1 MLRKITISYTKKDGK
16 TEGAYT
22 AYTDVNANSR
32 GRLVFLSMVMQ
43 DSSARS
49 FIHDFKEG
57 HFRTYFDGAY
67 ASFESGNTTMESQ
80 KVKGGYHHFILR
92 ARVESGKH
100 TRVDSYIFR
109 KEGSGAFYPNDSFS
123 EVPQDIVDKVSE
135 CIMEHTSIPFI
146 KEWGRYVCRHAM
158 SRNNFEDVYL
168 NGANETEADYG
179 VRSIVRFS
187 MSAGEVERDIRN
199 GLANHTISID
209 GCKSSSDTFK
219 DTEGLNDYLD
229 NFGTALAT
237 QTTKTFHPAFD
248 PSKEEISKKVNDFY
262 DLCEF
267 YVPEVVPYKKQK
279 HVIEAGSRCLKDKN
293 SFLISGEPGAG
304 KTIMAIGTVA
314 TSAWRPDYSVVC
326 MVPPGL
332 VTRWEDAITKTVPMS
347 DVRIITDMKGFLAA
361 AKELKNPLRM
371 RSLWV
376 IMSNNVVK
384 ADFAMHPSVIW
395 SEDRHC
401 YVCPHCGRPVVVRK
415 MRFDGEED
423 NRRTGE
429 EMATAEDFLR
439 EPAENKIKN
448 KNLRCERVIGPD
460 GKAID
465 GCGAKL
471 WTAAT
476 KDNASGICRSTL
488 WKHPDDAGKSW
499 TKIPNLGWI
508 QRNRIEGFKN
518 DMENLLDSYDA
529 ANLPK
534 KVVDK
539 MNKALK
545 AIADFETRGATT
557 SYPQRYSIARY
568 LKQHMNKAFDF
579 GIFDEVHQLTGDSLQ
594 GKAFADITNGVKK
607 SIFLTGTLSKGYPK
621 DMFYLLF
628 RTQTRKMIEDGF
640 SYDSHKEFDEKYGVK
655 QRTVH
660 EEGSLITTYR
670 GTQFQCRPHGRKTTT
685 KPLPGISPTLV
696 ADYLMD
702 NMVAVSQAD
711 IRTDLRPYNEYPVGV
726 EMDEELAHAYQGI
739 IENVVTVVNNG
750 GRVRTTTSR
759 AVKNAIGVAD
769 MFLDQPYGL
778 DTTRVDGEVIELSP
792 EPIRPKEQKLIEIC
806 KDKKEKNE
814 KMLIYVQWTGKLD
827 IVNRLSKLLK
837 DEGIRAIGFSSK
849 VKINERQKWLEE
861 QAKDGVDAVILN
873 PELVGTGFNLL
884 DYTTI
889 IFYEIGN
896 KLPIVRQAKDR
907 SKRINQEHP
916 VSVYFLYYKDTVQED
931 TLALISQKLKAAKAM
946 EGDFTESAL
955 QDMGGDTDILTKL
968 VSSIVKNEHIHVDED
983 NFEKTEVKSDEVNS
997 VAEKRKKRSVIHF
1010 QPTSFLLAEP
1020 EEPQY
1025 ISMCA

>member
-1 MLRKITISYTKKDGK
+1 
-16 TEGAYT
+16 
-22 AYTDVNANSR
+22 
-32 GRLVFLSMVMQ
+32 
-43 DSSARS
+43 
-49 FIHDFKEG
+49 
-57 HFRTYFDGAY
+57 
-67 ASFESGNTTMESQ
+67 MESQ

-100 TRVDSYIFR
+100 TRIDSYIFR

-158 SRNNFEDVYL
+158 SRNDFEDVHL
-168 NGANETEADYG
+168 DGINETEADYG
-179 VRSIVRFS
+179 VKSIVRFS
-187 MSAGEVERDIRN
+187 MSAWEVERDIRN

-219 DTEGLNDYLD
+219 DTEGLSAYLD

-267 YVPEVVPYKKQK
+267 YVPEIVPYKKQK

-293 SFLISGEPGAG
+293 SFLISGDPGAG

-314 TSAWRPDYSVVC
+314 TSAWRPDYSVDC

-395 SEDRHC
+395 SEDRNC
-401 YVCPHCGRPVVVRK
+401 YVCPHCGRPVV
-415 MRFDGEED
+415 
-423 NRRTGE
+423 
-429 EMATAEDFLR
+429 
-439 EPAENKIKN
+439 
-448 KNLRCERVIGPD
+448 
-460 GKAID
+460 
-465 GCGAKL
+465 
-471 WTAAT
+471 
-476 KDNASGICRSTL
+476 
-488 WKHPDDAGKSW
+488 
-499 TKIPNLGWI
+499 
-508 QRNRIEGFKN
+508 
-518 DMENLLDSYDA
+518 
-529 ANLPK
+529 
-534 KVVDK
+534 
-539 MNKALK
+539 
-545 AIADFETRGATT
+545 
-557 SYPQRYSIARY
+557 
-568 LKQHMNKAFDF
+568 
-579 GIFDEVHQLTGDSLQ
+579 
-594 GKAFADITNGVKK
+594 
-607 SIFLTGTLSKGYPK
+607 
-621 DMFYLLF
+621 
-628 RTQTRKMIEDGF
+628 
-640 SYDSHKEFDEKYGVK
+640 
-655 QRTVH
+655 
-660 EEGSLITTYR
+660 
-670 GTQFQCRPHGRKTTT
+670 
-685 KPLPGISPTLV
+685 
-696 ADYLMD
+696 
-702 NMVAVSQAD
+702 
-711 IRTDLRPYNEYPVGV
+711 V

-778 DTTRVDGEVIELSP
+778 YTTRVDGEVIELSP

-849 VKINERQKWLEE
+849 VKINERRKWLEE

-1010 QPTSFLLAEP
+1010 RPTSFLLAEP